1 MQINTSEVWIL
12 AEQHDGKIQPVSFEL
27 LTRGRALAEKRG
39 SRLNAMIFGSNIEEA
54 GLRELIACG
63 ADRVVAMEAPELA
76 YFLVEPY
83 AACMTQLIEQY
94 QPEIIIAGATSTG
107 RTLMPYVA
115 MNVHAGLTADCTGL
129 DIEEGSG
136 LLLQTRPAIGG
147 NIMATIKCPEC
158 RPQMATVRPKST
170 RPAQPETGRQ
180 GEIIRL
186 AAPPELLN
194 SRIIRTG
201 FIPDE
206 EKFNLQDAEIVV
218 TVGRGIKKAENIY
231 LVRELADA
239 LGAALGATRDVVDR
253 GWLSYPHQIGLS
265 GKTVSPKLYIA
276 VGLSGSIQHLAGMQ
290 TAERIVAINKDPEAQ
305 IFKVADFG
313 IAGNLFDILPGLTAR
328 IRKGERIW

>member
-170 RPAQPETGRQ
+170 RPAQPEAARP

-201 FIPDE
+201 FVPDE

-218 TVGRGIKKAENIY
+218 AVGRGIKKAENIY

-313 IAGNLFDILPGLTAR
+313 IAGNLFDILPELTAR

>member
-12 AEQHDGKIQPVSFEL
+12 AEQHDGKIQPISFEL
-27 LTRGRALAEKRG
+27 LTRGRTLAEKRG
-39 SRLNAMIFGSNIEEA
+39 CHLNAMIFGSNIEEA
-54 GLRELIACG
+54 GLRELIVCG
-63 ADRVVAMEAPELA
+63 ADLVVAMEAPELA

-83 AACMTQLIEQY
+83 AACMTQLIRQY

-147 NIMATIKCPEC
+147 NIMATIKCPEY

-170 RPAQPETGRQ
+170 RPAQPEAGRP
-180 GEIIRL
+180 GKIIRL
-186 AAPPELLN
+186 TAPPELLK

-201 FIPDE
+201 FVPDE

-218 TVGRGIKKAENIY
+218 AVGRGIKKAGNIY

-276 VGLSGSIQHLAGMQ
+276 AGLSGSIQHLAGMQ

-313 IAGNLFDILPGLTAR
+313 IVGSLFDILPKLTER